1 MTRVGRRYGEVS
13 AANSTFN
20 AFTEN
25 RGINDSRLFE
35 GDMILNQRQLDRT
48 EHGMDVDSDRK
59 RASIKVGRLW
69 PKGVVVYQIHSS
81 LPRNSSAMSAIRAG
95 MNEWTN
101 KTCIRFKRRGNET
114 AYVNFVNG
122 RGCYSYVGR
131 IGRRQDI
138 TLARRCWKRGIVAHE
153 IGHAIGFFHEQSRPD
168 RDNFVTIE
176 WNNILAGKRRNFR
189 KYSRSTIDSLGTKYD
204 YGSIMH
210 YGSKAFSKNGRVTIK
225 VKRSGAVIGQRRRLS
240 TTDARQANLLYKTQ
254 CTRRTNDTSIST

>member
-1 MTRVGRRYGEVS
+1 
-13 AANSTFN
+13 
-20 AFTEN
+20 
-25 RGINDSRLFE
+25 
-35 GDMILNQRQLDRT
+35 
-48 EHGMDVDSDRK
+48 
-59 RASIKVGRLW
+59 
-69 PKGVVVYQIHSS
+69 
-81 LPRNSSAMSAIRAG
+81 MSAIRAG

-122 RGCYSYVGR
+122 RGCSSYVGR

-138 TLARRCWKRGIVAHE
+138 TLARRCWKRGIVVHE

-168 RDNFVTIE
+168 RDNFVTIQ
-176 WNNILAGKRRNFR
+176 WSNIPAGKRRNFR
-189 KYSRSTIDSLGTKYD
+189 KYSRSTIDSLGTQYD

-210 YGSKAFSKNGRVTIK
+210 YGNKAFSRNGRVTIK
-225 VKRSGAVIGQRRRLS
+225 VKRSGAVIGQRRGLS